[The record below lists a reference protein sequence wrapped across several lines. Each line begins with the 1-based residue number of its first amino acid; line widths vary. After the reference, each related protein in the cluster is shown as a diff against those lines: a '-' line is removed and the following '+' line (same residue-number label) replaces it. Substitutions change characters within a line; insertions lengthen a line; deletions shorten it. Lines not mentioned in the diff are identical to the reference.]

1 MTLEPVNASGSAK
14 LPFHQHAMLLY
25 SNDEDKAPTK
35 YVNEGLSRGHLTIYV
50 PINTDSNASHM
61 SKMASGIVNY
71 EDDVNR
77 GNLLTLDT
85 RSFYNFAL
93 AGDLQPLEELKIML
107 EDAIKERIAYEKNDE
122 VIVVVGIAAGLARNQ
137 KFDESVNVEKWWQKT
152 HSEWLQKGLKV
163 TIICPHPSPILDK
176 DHFMHYKQII
186 SSLHDITLGPL
197 SRRTSST

>member
-50 PINTDSNASHM
+50 SINTDNNASHM
-61 SKMASGIVNY
+61 SKVASGIVNY
-71 EDDVNR
+71 QDDVNR

-107 EDAIKERIAYEKNDE
+107 EDAIKERIAFDKNDE
-122 VIVVVGIAAGLARNQ
+122 VIVVVGIAAGLTRNQ
-137 KFDESVNVEKWWQKT
+137 KFDESINIESWWQKT

-163 TIICPHPSPILDK
+163 TIICPHLSPPLDK
-176 DHFMHYKQII
+176 DEFTHYREAIA
-186 SSLHDITLGPL
+186 SLHEIVAESDTEQ
-197 SRRTSST
+197 

>member
-1 MTLEPVNASGSAK
+1 MEPVNASGSAK
-14 LPFHQHAMLLY
+14 LPFHQHTMLLY
-25 SNDEDKAPTK
+25 SNDEGKAFTK
-35 YVNEGLSRGHLTIYV
+35 YVNDGLSRGHLTVYV
-50 PINTDSNASHM
+50 PINTDNNASHI
-61 SKMASGIVNY
+61 SKMPSEIVNY

-77 GNLLTLDT
+77 GNLLTLDI

-163 TIICPHPSPILDK
+163 TIICPHSSAMLDK
-176 DHFMHYKQII
+176 SQFVHYKQAI
-186 SSLHDITLGPL
+186 SSLHDITLNPI
-197 SRRTSST
+197 SR

>member
-50 PINTDSNASHM
+50 PINTDNNASHM

-107 EDAIKERIAYEKNDE
+107 ENAIKERIAFEKNDE

-137 KFDESVNVEKWWQKT
+137 KFDESINIESWWQKT

-163 TIICPHPSPILDK
+163 TIICPHSSAMLDK
-176 DHFMHYKQII
+176 SQFVDYKQAI
-186 SSLHDITLGPL
+186 SSLHDITLDPI
-197 SRRTSST
+197 SR

>member
-50 PINTDSNASHM
+50 PINTDNNASHM
-61 SKMASGIVNY
+61 SKVASGIVNY

-93 AGDLQPLEELKIML
+93 TGDLQPLEELKIML
-107 EDAIKERIAYEKNDE
+107 EDAIKERIAFDKNDE
-122 VIVVVGIAAGLARNQ
+122 VIVVVGIAAGLTRNQ
-137 KFDESVNVEKWWQKT
+137 KFDESINIESWWQKT

-163 TIICPHPSPILDK
+163 TIICPHSSAMLDK
-176 DHFMHYKQII
+176 SQFVHYKQAI
-186 SSLHDITLGPL
+186 SSLHDTTLDPI
-197 SRRTSST
+197 SR

>member
-1 MTLEPVNASGSAK
+1 LEPVNASGSAK
-14 LPFHQHAMLLY
+14 LPFHQHTMLLY
-25 SNDEDKAPTK
+25 SNDEDKAFTK
-35 YVNEGLSRGHLTIYV
+35 YVNDGLSRGHLTVYV
-50 PINTDSNASHM
+50 PINTDNNTSHISKIASE
-61 SKMASGIVNY
+61 IVNY

-77 GNLLTLDT
+77 GNLLTLDI

-152 HSEWLQKGLKV
+152 HSEWLRKGLKV
-163 TIICPHPSPILDK
+163 TIICPHSSAMLDK
-176 DHFMHYKQII
+176 SQFVHYKQAI
-186 SSLHDITLGPL
+186 SSLHDITLNPI
-197 SRRTSST
+197 SR

>member
-1 MTLEPVNASGSAK
+1 LEPVNAPGSAK
-14 LPFHQHAMLLY
+14 LPFHQHTMLLY
-25 SNDEDKAPTK
+25 SNDEDKAFTK
-35 YVNEGLSRGHLTIYV
+35 YVNDGLSRGHLTVYV
-50 PINTDSNASHM
+50 PINTDNNASHI
-61 SKMASGIVNY
+61 SKIASEIVNY

-77 GNLLTLDT
+77 GNLLTLDI

-163 TIICPHPSPILDK
+163 TIICPHSSAMLDK
-176 DHFMHYKQII
+176 SQFVHYKQTI
-186 SSLHDITLGPL
+186 SSLHDITLNPI
-197 SRRTSST
+197 SR